1 MSVVANKKTRH
12 DTNHTMNKSIDNRS
26 ADHVAAE
33 SATPASIADR
43 IDYVQRFSKQMILVI
58 DDQSEIYSQLARQY
72 LSSLSQ
78 TTSKQ
83 DMNVAFIAAS
93 SKINDIQMRCRLIEQ
108 LFANTL
114 FDPEQS
120 LAVSILRLAKQS
132 DDTMTIVVEHA
143 QALSLQIK
151 YELCQLVDVAKKT
164 QGKINVVL
172 FGLEQAAQEVGQNK
186 TIFDKK
192 VSIIEASTGQVLA
205 LDDTRFKKSTPFFT
219 KKVWQIVSA
228 ILLTSITIILLFWFV
243 LIEYEGTS
251 LVTLPTNHSTKLS
264 VVNITETIETQVQ
277 QEELV
282 KVPSSEL
289 ATITDV
295 YFALLVPKQAG
306 IDETT
311 TVAKTSEI
319 LQALAILE
327 PINTLSTSK
336 ISTSKA
342 LNVPKASE
350 TPKTPKT
357 PKTIPTSLPVTV
369 ASMLPTRLNEDY
381 FLNSN
386 KGYVIQVTGFS
397 DMLSLLEFVNK
408 YSKLDFYSYQ
418 KDLNG
423 QPFIVLTSPIYS
435 DKAQALAALKALPEE
450 IKKSGSF
457 LKSVAIIKH
466 EINIV
471 NN

>member
-12 DTNHTMNKSIDNRS
+12 DTNHTMNKGIDNRS

-205 LDDTRFKKSTPFFT
+205 LDNTRFKKSTPFFT
-219 KKVWQIVSA
+219 KKVWKIVSA

-277 QEELV
+277 QEELI
-282 KVPSSEL
+282 KVPLSEL

-295 YFALLVPKQAG
+295 YFALLVTKQTG

-319 LQALAILE
+319 LQALAISE
-327 PINTLSTSK
+327 PINTLPTSK

-342 LNVPKASE
+342 LNVAKAPKASD
-350 TPKTPKT
+350 TTKTTKITKTPLSAT
-357 PKTIPTSLPVTV
+357 SPTLI
-369 ASMLPTRLNEDY
+369 NNDY
-381 FLNSN
+381 FLNSPSE
-386 KGYVIQVTGFS
+386 GYVVQITGFS
-397 DMLSLLEFVNK
+397 DLLLFKKFIETYKNFH
-408 YSKLDFYSYQ
+408 FYSYQ
-418 KDLNG
+418 KNLNE
-423 QPFIVLTSPIYS
+423 QKFIVVTSQIYS
-435 DKAQALAALKALPEE
+435 DKAQASAMLNALPQA
-450 IKKSGSF
+450 IKKLGSF
-457 LKSVAIIKH
+457 LKPVSTIKH